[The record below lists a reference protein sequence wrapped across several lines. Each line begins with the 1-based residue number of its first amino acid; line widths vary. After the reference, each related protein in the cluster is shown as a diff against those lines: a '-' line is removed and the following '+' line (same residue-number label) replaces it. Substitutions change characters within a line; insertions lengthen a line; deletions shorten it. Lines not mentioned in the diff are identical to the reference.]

1 MIGNLGSNILSSL
14 VRGGNKLCATS
25 TRLIFHCSLNY
36 SHTCNVHGWKVS
48 RTFDDSIAE
57 FMLFSTTAP
66 FNLLVILLVILN
78 SIFETYAFHAR
89 PVETIHACTRIYTDT
104 IYNKYIDIKI

>member
-1 MIGNLGSNILSSL
+1 MIGNLGSNILYSL

-36 SHTCNVHGWKVS
+36 SHTCNVRGWKVS
-48 RTFDDSIAE
+48 QTFDVSIIE
-57 FMLFSTTAP
+57 FMLFSTIAP

-78 SIFETYAFHAR
+78 SIFKSYAFHAR
-89 PVETIHACTRIYTDT
+89 SIETIYICMHVHVHIQIRYRYTIST
-104 IYNKYIDIKI
+104 